1 MDAHKEEVHNL
12 FQKTGKNCSVMM
24 RDLEPIIGPTLPSLR
39 TLQVCCRDFRL
50 EGRRAERKQTTLV
63 RVDIPR
69 PQHIEFEAPEP
80 GATGIDGHR

>member
-1 MDAHKEEVHNL
+1 MDAHKEEDHNL

-39 TLQVCCRDFRL
+39 TLQLCCRDFLL
-50 EGRRAERKQTTLV
+50 EARREEGKQTTLV
-63 RVDIPR
+63 RVDVPGPQLNSR
-69 PQHIEFEAPEP
+69 PPSR